1 MSELCSHQ
9 IHAINWFAGSAPL
22 SVMGSGGI
30 FRYKDGREVAD
41 HLYAIFEY
49 PNNLTATYS
58 SIQSNAYDHYYEEFM
73 GTKGT
78 IVLGGE
84 SEALLFMEG
93 ERGKPSDLGVV
104 PDAGGPVMQ
113 ASESRVRD
121 AAGSSVG
128 GAASGTSALNA
139 YKLEIEGFARTIRNG
154 DPNLCDGEVA
164 LRAAT
169 AILKADE
176 AIGQGRRLEIGRELY
191 TLA

>member
-1 MSELCSHQ
+1 
-9 IHAINWFAGSAPL
+9 
-22 SVMGSGGI
+22 
-30 FRYKDGREVAD
+30 
-41 HLYAIFEY
+41 
-49 PNNLTATYS
+49 
-58 SIQSNAYDHYYEEFM
+58 
-73 GTKGT
+73 
-78 IVLGGE
+78 
-84 SEALLFMEG
+84 
-93 ERGKPSDLGVV
+93 
-104 PDAGGPVMQ
+104 MQ